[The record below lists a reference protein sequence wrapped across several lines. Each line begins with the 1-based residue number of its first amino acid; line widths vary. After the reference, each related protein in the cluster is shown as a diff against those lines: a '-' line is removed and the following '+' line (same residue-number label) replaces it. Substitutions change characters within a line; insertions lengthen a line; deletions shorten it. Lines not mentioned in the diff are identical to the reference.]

1 MRICQEGEKR
11 PNFPALWFRPL
22 SDAPRRRCHGDPAAA
37 ASLWRHRP
45 PSGLFGPCSGE
56 SRSVMELPVKTV
68 NTAGK
73 QWSLGRCRHFFWLGV
88 IFDTVGLGVLLSGVF
103 LDLAFYDMLVYLGS
117 IIIFLS
123 LLWWA
128 SWYTGNI
135 ELLSEETLKKD
146 SCMPSTSVVEALRQS
161 ASHCLSVSIRNISAN
176 WLMQR
181 RRHRRTLQKEAFRTM
196 PVSVHVE
203 EQLGKKS
210 RDKDGEEGVK
220 GRDASQDF
228 GKEDLG
234 AEPEGDKNSKT
245 VGSPGSDAQLP
256 SIDQL
261 PPTHP
266 ERPVLPLHQPVPSVP
281 SIFQPSKSLI
291 VASSISA
298 THPVAICTSESQPL
312 VFLSSNSQP
321 PVPMASQS
329 HLQVPAVSLSQVLAS
344 SQDPLQNLPRASQT
358 QPPPPSSV
366 SVTQSLATQ
375 VHVGQSLSAQ
385 SFPIVDPQDS
395 QAVEDLHA
403 LLQMQQAIP
412 STSVVQE
419 SSLSQSSSVLK
430 VPEMPV
436 AQAVEAPQL
445 LPSQKRHQEPSA
457 LATASS
463 AFEASASAT
472 ETQQSISPVSVP
484 ASVAAKKS
492 HPL

>member
-1 MRICQEGEKR
+1 
-11 PNFPALWFRPL
+11 
-22 SDAPRRRCHGDPAAA
+22 
-37 ASLWRHRP
+37 
-45 PSGLFGPCSGE
+45 
-56 SRSVMELPVKTV
+56 MELPVRTV

-73 QWSLGRCRHFFWLGV
+73 QWRLGRCRHFFWLGV
-88 IFDTVGLGVLLSGVF
+88 VFDTVGLGVLLTGVF
-103 LDLAFYDMLVYLGS
+103 LDPAFYDMLVYLGS

-128 SWYTGNI
+128 SWYSGNI

-146 SCMPSTSVVEALRQS
+146 SCMPSASVVEALRQS
-161 ASHCLSVSIRNISAN
+161 ASHRLSVSIGNISAN

-181 RRHRRTLQKEAFRTM
+181 RRRLRTLQKEAFLTT
-196 PVSVHVE
+196 PASVHIE

-210 RDKDGEEGVK
+210 RDKDGEEGVR
-220 GRDASQDF
+220 GSHACQDF

-234 AEPEGDKNSKT
+234 PEPEGDKNSET
-245 VGSPGSDAQLP
+245 IGSPGSDAQPP

-281 SIFQPSKSLI
+281 SILQPSKSLT
-291 VASSISA
+291 VAPSISA
-298 THPVAICTSESQPL
+298 THPVAICTSESQPVVSL
-312 VFLSSNSQP
+312 ASNSQP
-321 PVPMASQS
+321 AVPMASHSQ
-329 HLQVPAVSLSQVLAS
+329 LRVPAVSLSQPLVLVP
-344 SQDPLQNLPRASQT
+344 SQDPLRNLPRASQT
-358 QPPPPSSV
+358 QPPPPSLV

-385 SFPIVDPQDS
+385 SFPIADPRAS

-419 SSLSQSSSVLK
+419 SSLSQSSSALK

-436 AQAVEAPQL
+436 AQAVGAPQL

-463 AFEASASAT
+463 ASEALASASDT
-472 ETQQSISPVSVP
+472 ETQQFVSAVNVP